1 MLAAHR
7 GTYTADHSSLRL
19 TCLNDIG
26 STLGRPLLMEKLANV
41 QEDIVVRYAEMF
53 REPQERGWIRADVDL
68 SALSDWMLGHLLGR
82 VLIELGRTSVAEEEW
97 NWIAEGAVLT
107 VFFGEVSGMAGPEAG
122 SVSEELE
129 FRLEEPQP

>member
-7 GTYTADHSSLRL
+7 GTYTADYSSLRL

-53 REPQERGWIRADVDL
+53 REPQERGWIRGA
-68 SALSDWMLGHLLGR
+68 SD
-82 VLIELGRTSVAEEEW
+82 
-97 NWIAEGAVLT
+97 
-107 VFFGEVSGMAGPEAG
+107 FSG
-122 SVSEELE
+122 V
-129 FRLEEPQP
+129 

>member
-1 MLAAHR
+1 
-7 GTYTADHSSLRL
+7 
-19 TCLNDIG
+19 
-26 STLGRPLLMEKLANV
+26 
-41 QEDIVVRYAEMF
+41 
-53 REPQERGWIRADVDL
+53 
-68 SALSDWMLGHLLGR
+68 MLGHLLGR

-97 NWIAEGAVLT
+97 NRIAEGAVLT